1 MSVSGCDTGK
11 GTRTADRHTFGF
23 KRTSLYKQV
32 QMEQNRT
39 KQIRIPA
46 LVDMH
51 VHFREPGYPQKE
63 TIRSG
68 SNAAMCAGY
77 SDVFTM
83 PNLNPAP
90 DCIENLQIQQGII
103 ARDSL
108 IGVHPYATITLGR
121 KGEGELVNIEQLA
134 PLVAGFSDDG
144 CGVQSEDLMRE
155 AMERCARVGSM
166 IVEHC
171 EVNSLLHNGYIHA
184 GAYARAHGHRGIC
197 SESEWREVERNI
209 RLSEETGC
217 RLHICHISTKESVQ
231 LVREAKARGARVT
244 CETAPHYLLL
254 NERCMGEDGCWKM
267 NPPLRGVD
275 DQMALLA
282 GIQDGT
288 IDVIATDHAPHTAE
302 EKSRGLEKSAFG
314 IVGIECAFPLMYT
327 YLVRTGFITL
337 ERLVE
342 LMSTRA
348 REITGLPQ
356 GTSWAT
362 FEVETPYEIDPDK
375 FLSKG
380 HSTPFAGWQVYG
392 RCIETVYNGVTVFQL
407 TSKN

>member
-1 MSVSGCDTGK
+1 
-11 GTRTADRHTFGF
+11 
-23 KRTSLYKQV
+23 
-32 QMEQNRT
+32 MEQTR
-39 KQIRIPA
+39 KQQIRIPA

-90 DCIENLQIQQGII
+90 DNIDHLRVQQGII
-103 ARDSL
+103 ARNSL
-108 IGVHPYATITLGR
+108 IGVHPYATITLDR
-121 KGEGELVNIEQLA
+121 KGEGELVNMGELA
-134 PLVAGFSDDG
+134 PYVAGFSDDG
-144 CGVQSEDLMRE
+144 CGVQSEDLMRR
-155 AMERCARVGSM
+155 AMEECARVGSM

-171 EVNSLLHNGYIHA
+171 EVNDLLHNGYIHA

-231 LVREAKARGARVT
+231 LIREAKARGVKVT

-254 NERCMGEDGCWKM
+254 DERCMGEDGCWKM

-275 DQMALLA
+275 DRMALLA

-302 EKSRGLEKSAFG
+302 EKSRGLKNSAFG
-314 IVGIECAFPLMYT
+314 IVGIECAFPLLYT

-337 ERLVE
+337 ERLGE

-362 FEVETPYEIDPDK
+362 FEVETPYEINPDT

-392 RCIETVYNGVTVFQL
+392 RCIETVYNGKTVFQL

>member
-1 MSVSGCDTGK
+1 MSLSG
-11 GTRTADRHTFGF
+11 F
-23 KRTSLYKQV
+23 
-32 QMEQNRT
+32 
-39 KQIRIPA
+39 IRIPA

-51 VHFREPGYPQKE
+51 VHFREPGFSQKE
-63 TIRSG
+63 TILSG
-68 SNAAMCAGY
+68 SSAAMCSGY

-90 DCIENLQIQQGII
+90 DSIDNLNIQKGII
-103 ARDSL
+103 ARNSL
-108 IGVHPYATITLGR
+108 IGVHPYATITLDR
-121 KGEGELVNIEQLA
+121 KGEGELVNIKELA
-134 PLVAGFSDDG
+134 PLVPGFSDDG
-144 CGVQSEDLMRE
+144 CGVQSEDLMRR
-155 AMERCARVGSM
+155 AMEQCAEAGSI

-184 GAYARAHGHRGIC
+184 GVYARTHGHRGIC
-197 SESEWREVERNI
+197 SESEWREVGRNI

-231 LVREAKARGARVT
+231 LIREAKARGVKVT

-288 IDVIATDHAPHTAE
+288 IDVIVTDHAPHTDE
-302 EKSRGLEKSAFG
+302 EKSRGLEHSAFG

-337 ERLVE
+337 DRLVE

-348 REITGLPQ
+348 REIMGLPI

-362 FEVETPYEIDPDK
+362 FEVETPYEIDPRK
-375 FLSKG
+375 FISKG

-392 RCIETVYNGVTVFQL
+392 RCTETIYNGKVVFKE
-407 TSKN
+407 TTNK

>member
-1 MSVSGCDTGK
+1 MSLSG
-11 GTRTADRHTFGF
+11 F
-23 KRTSLYKQV
+23 
-32 QMEQNRT
+32 
-39 KQIRIPA
+39 IRIPA

-51 VHFREPGYPQKE
+51 VHFREPGFSQKG
-63 TIRSG
+63 TILSG
-68 SNAAMCAGY
+68 SSAAMCSGY

-90 DCIENLQIQQGII
+90 DSIDNLNIQKGII
-103 ARDSL
+103 ARNSL
-108 IGVHPYATITLGR
+108 IGVHPYATITLDC
-121 KGEGELVNIEQLA
+121 KGEGELVNIKELA
-134 PLVAGFSDDG
+134 PLVPGFSDDG
-144 CGVQSEDLMRE
+144 CGVQSEDLMRR
-155 AMERCARVGSM
+155 AMEQCAEAGSI

-184 GAYARAHGHRGIC
+184 GAYARTHGHRGIC

-231 LVREAKARGARVT
+231 LIREAKARGVKVT

-288 IDVIATDHAPHTAE
+288 IDVIATDHAPHTDE
-302 EKSRGLEKSAFG
+302 EKSRGLEHSAFG

-337 ERLVE
+337 DRLVE

-348 REITGLPQ
+348 REIMGLPI

-362 FEVETPYEIDPDK
+362 FEVETPCEIDPRK
-375 FLSKG
+375 FISKG

-392 RCIETVYNGVTVFQL
+392 RCTETIYNGKVVFKE
-407 TSKN
+407 TTDK

>member
-1 MSVSGCDTGK
+1 MSLSG
-11 GTRTADRHTFGF
+11 F
-23 KRTSLYKQV
+23 
-32 QMEQNRT
+32 
-39 KQIRIPA
+39 IRIPA

-51 VHFREPGYPQKE
+51 VHFREPGFSQKE
-63 TIRSG
+63 TILSG
-68 SNAAMCAGY
+68 SSAAMCSGY

-90 DCIENLQIQQGII
+90 DSVDNLNIQKGII
-103 ARDSL
+103 ARNSL
-108 IGVHPYATITLGR
+108 IGVHPYATITLDR
-121 KGEGELVNIEQLA
+121 KGEGELVNIKELA
-134 PLVAGFSDDG
+134 PLVPGFSDDG
-144 CGVQSEDLMRE
+144 CGVQSEDLMRR
-155 AMERCARVGSM
+155 AMEQCAEAGSI

-184 GAYARAHGHRGIC
+184 GAYARTHGHRGIC

-231 LVREAKARGARVT
+231 LIREAKARGVKVT

-288 IDVIATDHAPHTAE
+288 IDVIATDHAPHTDE
-302 EKSRGLEKSAFG
+302 EKSRGLEHSAFG

-337 ERLVE
+337 DRLVE

-348 REITGLPQ
+348 REIMGLPI

-362 FEVETPYEIDPDK
+362 FEVETPYEIDPRR
-375 FLSKG
+375 FISKG

-392 RCIETVYNGVTVFQL
+392 RCTETIYNGKVVFKE
-407 TSKN
+407 TTDK

>member
-1 MSVSGCDTGK
+1 M
-11 GTRTADRHTFGF
+11 
-23 KRTSLYKQV
+23 V
-32 QMEQNRT
+32 QKEG
-39 KQIRIPA
+39 IIHIPA

-51 VHFREPGYPQKE
+51 VHFREPGYSQKE
-63 TIRSG
+63 TILSG
-68 SNAAMCAGY
+68 SSAAMCSGY

-90 DCIENLQIQQGII
+90 DSIDNLNIQKGII
-103 ARDSL
+103 ASNSL
-108 IGVHPYATITLGR
+108 IGVHPYATITLDR
-121 KGEGELVNIEQLA
+121 KGEGELVNIKELA
-134 PLVAGFSDDG
+134 PLVPGFSDDG
-144 CGVQSEDLMRE
+144 CGVQSEDLMRR
-155 AMERCARVGSM
+155 AMEQCAEVGSI

-184 GAYARAHGHRGIC
+184 GAYARTHGHRGIC

-217 RLHICHISTKESVQ
+217 RLHVCHISTKESVQ
-231 LVREAKARGARVT
+231 LIREAKARGVKVT

-288 IDVIATDHAPHTAE
+288 IDVIATDHAPHTDE
-302 EKSRGLEKSAFG
+302 EKSRGLEHSAFG

-337 ERLVE
+337 DRLVE

-348 REITGLPQ
+348 REIMGLPM

-362 FEVETPYEIDPDK
+362 FEVETPYEIDPRK
-375 FLSKG
+375 FISKG

-392 RCIETVYNGVTVFQL
+392 RCTETIYNGKVVY
-407 TSKN
+407 SIKN

>member
-1 MSVSGCDTGK
+1 MSLSG
-11 GTRTADRHTFGF
+11 F
-23 KRTSLYKQV
+23 
-32 QMEQNRT
+32 
-39 KQIRIPA
+39 IRIPA
-46 LVDMH
+46 LVDVH
-51 VHFREPGYPQKE
+51 VHFREPGFSQKE
-63 TIRSG
+63 TILSG
-68 SNAAMCAGY
+68 SSAAMCSGY

-90 DCIENLQIQQGII
+90 DSIDNLNIQKGII
-103 ARDSL
+103 ARNSL
-108 IGVHPYATITLGR
+108 IGVHPYATITLDR
-121 KGEGELVNIEQLA
+121 KGEGELVNIKELA
-134 PLVAGFSDDG
+134 PLVPGFSDDG
-144 CGVQSEDLMRE
+144 CGVQSEDLMRR
-155 AMERCARVGSM
+155 AMEQCAEAGSI

-171 EVNSLLHNGYIHA
+171 EVNSLLHNGYMHA
-184 GAYARAHGHRGIC
+184 GAYARTHGHRGIC

-231 LVREAKARGARVT
+231 LIREAKARGVKVT

-288 IDVIATDHAPHTAE
+288 IDVIATDHAPHTDE
-302 EKSRGLEKSAFG
+302 EKSRGLEYSAFG

-337 ERLVE
+337 DRLVE

-348 REITGLPQ
+348 REIMGLPI

-362 FEVETPYEIDPDK
+362 FEVETPYEIDPRK
-375 FLSKG
+375 FISKG

-392 RCIETVYNGVTVFQL
+392 RCTETIYNGKVVFKE
-407 TSKN
+407 TTDK

>member
-1 MSVSGCDTGK
+1 MSLSGI
-11 GTRTADRHTFGF
+11 
-23 KRTSLYKQV
+23 
-32 QMEQNRT
+32 
-39 KQIRIPA
+39 IRIPA

-90 DCIENLQIQQGII
+90 DNIDHLRIQQGII

-108 IGVHPYATITLGR
+108 IGVHPYASITLGR
-121 KGEGELVNIEQLA
+121 KGEGELVNIEALA

-155 AMERCARVGSM
+155 AMERCAKVGSM

-171 EVNSLLHNGYIHA
+171 EVNDLLHNGYIHA
-184 GAYARAHGHRGIC
+184 GAYARAHVHRGIC

-231 LVREAKARGARVT
+231 LIREAKARGAKVT

-254 NERCMGEDGCWKM
+254 DERCMGEDGCWKM

-275 DQMALLA
+275 DRMALLS

-356 GTSWAT
+356 DTSWAT
-362 FEVETPYEIDPDK
+362 FEVETPYEIDPEK

-380 HSTPFAGWQVYG
+380 HSTPFAGWVVYG
-392 RCIETVYNGVTVFQL
+392 RCIETIYNGVTVF
-407 TSKN
+407 SIKN

>member
-1 MSVSGCDTGK
+1 M
-11 GTRTADRHTFGF
+11 
-23 KRTSLYKQV
+23 V
-32 QMEQNRT
+32 QKEG
-39 KQIRIPA
+39 IIHIPA

-51 VHFREPGYPQKE
+51 VHFREPGFSQKE
-63 TIRSG
+63 TILSG
-68 SNAAMCAGY
+68 SSAAMCSGY

-90 DCIENLQIQQGII
+90 DSIDNLNIQKGII
-103 ARDSL
+103 ARNSL
-108 IGVHPYATITLGR
+108 IGVHPYATITLDR
-121 KGEGELVNIEQLA
+121 KGEGELVNIKELA
-134 PLVAGFSDDG
+134 PLVPGFSDDG
-144 CGVQSEDLMRE
+144 CGVQSEDLMRR
-155 AMERCARVGSM
+155 AMEQCAEAGSI

-184 GAYARAHGHRGIC
+184 GAYARTHGHRGIC

-231 LVREAKARGARVT
+231 LIREAKARGVKVT

-288 IDVIATDHAPHTAE
+288 IDVIATDHAPHTDE
-302 EKSRGLEKSAFG
+302 EKSRGLEHSAFG

-337 ERLVE
+337 DRLVE

-348 REITGLPQ
+348 REIMGLPI

-362 FEVETPYEIDPDK
+362 FEVETPYEIDPRK
-375 FLSKG
+375 FISKG

-392 RCIETVYNGVTVFQL
+392 RCTETIYNGKVVFKE
-407 TSKN
+407 TTDK

>member
-1 MSVSGCDTGK
+1 MVQK
-11 GTRTADRHTFGF
+11 G
-23 KRTSLYKQV
+23 
-32 QMEQNRT
+32 M
-39 KQIRIPA
+39 IRIPA

-51 VHFREPGYPQKE
+51 VHFREPGFAQKE
-63 TIRSG
+63 TILSG
-68 SNAAMCAGY
+68 SSAAMCSGY

-90 DCIENLQIQQGII
+90 DSIDNLNIQKGII
-103 ARDSL
+103 ARNSL
-108 IGVHPYATITLGR
+108 IGVHPYATITLDR
-121 KGEGELVNIEQLA
+121 KGEGELVNIKELA
-134 PLVAGFSDDG
+134 PLVPGFSDDG
-144 CGVQSEDLMRE
+144 CGVQSEDLMRR
-155 AMERCARVGSM
+155 AMEQCAEAGSI

-184 GAYARAHGHRGIC
+184 GAYARTHGHRGIC

-231 LVREAKARGARVT
+231 LIREAKARGVKVT

-288 IDVIATDHAPHTAE
+288 IDVIATDHAPHTDE
-302 EKSRGLEKSAFG
+302 EKSRGLEHSAFG

-337 ERLVE
+337 DRLVE

-348 REITGLPQ
+348 REIMGLPI

-362 FEVETPYEIDPDK
+362 FEVETPYEIDPRR
-375 FLSKG
+375 FISKG

-392 RCIETVYNGVTVFQL
+392 RCTETIYNGKVVFKE
-407 TSKN
+407 TTDK

>member
-1 MSVSGCDTGK
+1 MSLSG
-11 GTRTADRHTFGF
+11 F
-23 KRTSLYKQV
+23 
-32 QMEQNRT
+32 
-39 KQIRIPA
+39 IRIPA

-51 VHFREPGYPQKE
+51 VHFREPGFSQKE
-63 TIRSG
+63 TILSG
-68 SNAAMCAGY
+68 SSAAMCSGY

-90 DCIENLQIQQGII
+90 DSIDNLNIQKGII
-103 ARDSL
+103 ARNSL
-108 IGVHPYATITLGR
+108 IGVHPYATITLDR
-121 KGEGELVNIEQLA
+121 KGEGELVNIKELA
-134 PLVAGFSDDG
+134 PLVPGFSDDG
-144 CGVQSEDLMRE
+144 CGVQSEDLMRR
-155 AMERCARVGSM
+155 AMEQCAEAGSI

-171 EVNSLLHNGYIHA
+171 EVNNLLHNGYIHA
-184 GAYARAHGHRGIC
+184 GVYARTHGHRGIC

-231 LVREAKARGARVT
+231 LVREAKARGVKVT

-288 IDVIATDHAPHTAE
+288 IDVIATDHAPHTDE
-302 EKSRGLEKSAFG
+302 EKSRGLEHSAFG

-337 ERLVE
+337 DRLVE

-348 REITGLPQ
+348 REIMGLPI

-362 FEVETPYEIDPDK
+362 FEVETPYEIDPRR
-375 FLSKG
+375 FISKG

-392 RCIETVYNGVTVFQL
+392 RCTESIYNGKVVFKE
-407 TSKN
+407 TTDK

>member
-1 MSVSGCDTGK
+1 MSLSG
-11 GTRTADRHTFGF
+11 F
-23 KRTSLYKQV
+23 
-32 QMEQNRT
+32 
-39 KQIRIPA
+39 IRIPA

-51 VHFREPGYPQKE
+51 VHFREPGFSQKE
-63 TIRSG
+63 TILSG
-68 SNAAMCAGY
+68 SSAAMCSGY

-90 DCIENLQIQQGII
+90 DSIDNLNIQKGII
-103 ARDSL
+103 ARNSL
-108 IGVHPYATITLGR
+108 IGVHPYATITLDR
-121 KGEGELVNIEQLA
+121 KGEGELVNIKELA
-134 PLVAGFSDDG
+134 PLVPGFSDDG
-144 CGVQSEDLMRE
+144 CGVQSEDLMRR
-155 AMERCARVGSM
+155 AMEQCAEAGSI

-184 GAYARAHGHRGIC
+184 GVYARTHGHRGIC

-231 LVREAKARGARVT
+231 LIREAKARGVKVT

-288 IDVIATDHAPHTAE
+288 IDVIATDHAPHTDE
-302 EKSRGLEKSAFG
+302 EKSRGLEHSAFG

-337 ERLVE
+337 DRLVE

-348 REITGLPQ
+348 REIMGLPI

-362 FEVETPYEIDPDK
+362 FEVETPYEIDPRK
-375 FLSKG
+375 FISKG
-380 HSTPFAGWQVYG
+380 HSTPFAGWQV
-392 RCIETVYNGVTVFQL
+392 CTETIYNGKVVFKEA
-407 TSKN
+407 TDK

>member
-1 MSVSGCDTGK
+1 MSLSG
-11 GTRTADRHTFGF
+11 F
-23 KRTSLYKQV
+23 
-32 QMEQNRT
+32 
-39 KQIRIPA
+39 IRIPA

-51 VHFREPGYPQKE
+51 VHFREPGFSQKE
-63 TIRSG
+63 TIFSG
-68 SNAAMCAGY
+68 SSAAMCSGY

-90 DCIENLQIQQGII
+90 DSIDNLNIQKGII
-103 ARDSL
+103 ARNSL
-108 IGVHPYATITLGR
+108 IGVHPYATITLDR
-121 KGEGELVNIEQLA
+121 KGEGELVNIKELA
-134 PLVAGFSDDG
+134 PLVPGFSDDG
-144 CGVQSEDLMRE
+144 CGVQSEDLMRR
-155 AMERCARVGSM
+155 AMEQCAEAGSI

-184 GAYARAHGHRGIC
+184 GAYARTHGHRGIC

-231 LVREAKARGARVT
+231 LIREAKARGVKVT

-288 IDVIATDHAPHTAE
+288 IDVIATDHAPHTDE
-302 EKSRGLEKSAFG
+302 EKSRGLEHSAFG

-337 ERLVE
+337 DRLVE

-348 REITGLPQ
+348 REIMGLPI

-362 FEVETPYEIDPDK
+362 FEVETPYEIDPRK
-375 FLSKG
+375 FISKG
-380 HSTPFAGWQVYG
+380 HSTPFSGWQVYG
-392 RCIETVYNGVTVFQL
+392 RCTETIYNGKVVFKE
-407 TSKN
+407 TTDK

>member
-1 MSVSGCDTGK
+1 MVQKSV
-11 GTRTADRHTFGF
+11 
-23 KRTSLYKQV
+23 
-32 QMEQNRT
+32 
-39 KQIRIPA
+39 IRIPA

-51 VHFREPGYPQKE
+51 VHFREPGFPQKE

-90 DCIENLQIQQGII
+90 DNLDHLRIQQGII

-108 IGVHPYATITLGR
+108 IGVHPYASITLGR
-121 KGEGELVNIEQLA
+121 KGEGELVNMGELA
-134 PLVAGFSDDG
+134 PYVAGFSDDG
-144 CGVQSEDLMRE
+144 CGVQSEELMRR
-155 AMERCARVGSM
+155 AMEECARVGSM

-171 EVNSLLHNGYIHA
+171 EVNDLLHNGYIHA

-197 SESEWREVERNI
+197 SESEWREVGRNI

-231 LVREAKARGARVT
+231 LIREAKARGAKVT

-254 NERCMGEDGCWKM
+254 DERCMGEDGCWKM

-275 DQMALLA
+275 DRMALLA

-302 EKSRGLEKSAFG
+302 EKSRGLKGSAFG

-327 YLVRTGFITL
+327 YLVRTGFISL

-362 FEVETPYEIDPDK
+362 FEVETPYEINPDT
-375 FLSKG
+375 FLSQG

-392 RCIETVYNGVTVFQL
+392 RCIETVYSGETVFQL

>member
-1 MSVSGCDTGK
+1 MSLSG
-11 GTRTADRHTFGF
+11 F
-23 KRTSLYKQV
+23 
-32 QMEQNRT
+32 
-39 KQIRIPA
+39 IRIPA

-51 VHFREPGYPQKE
+51 VHFREPGFSQKE
-63 TIRSG
+63 TILSG
-68 SNAAMCAGY
+68 SSAAMCSGY

-90 DCIENLQIQQGII
+90 DSIDNLNIQKGII
-103 ARDSL
+103 ARNSL
-108 IGVHPYATITLGR
+108 IGVHPYATITLDR
-121 KGEGELVNIEQLA
+121 KGEGELVNIKELA
-134 PLVAGFSDDG
+134 PLVPGFSDDG
-144 CGVQSEDLMRE
+144 CGVQSEDLMRR
-155 AMERCARVGSM
+155 AMEQCAEAGSI

-184 GAYARAHGHRGIC
+184 GVYARTHGHRGIC

-231 LVREAKARGARVT
+231 LIREAKARGVKVT

-254 NERCMGEDGCWKM
+254 NERCMDEDGCWKM

-288 IDVIATDHAPHTAE
+288 IDVIATDHAPHTDE
-302 EKSRGLEKSAFG
+302 EKSRGLEHSAFG

-337 ERLVE
+337 DRLVE

-348 REITGLPQ
+348 REIMGLPI

-362 FEVETPYEIDPDK
+362 FEVETPYEIDPHK
-375 FLSKG
+375 FISKG

-392 RCIETVYNGVTVFQL
+392 RCTETIYNGKVVY
-407 TSKN
+407 SIMN

>member
-1 MSVSGCDTGK
+1 MSLSG
-11 GTRTADRHTFGF
+11 F
-23 KRTSLYKQV
+23 
-32 QMEQNRT
+32 
-39 KQIRIPA
+39 IRIPA

-51 VHFREPGYPQKE
+51 VHFREPGFSQKE
-63 TIRSG
+63 TILSG
-68 SNAAMCAGY
+68 SSAAMCSGY

-90 DCIENLQIQQGII
+90 DSIDNLNIQKGII
-103 ARDSL
+103 ARNSL
-108 IGVHPYATITLGR
+108 IGVHPYATITLDR
-121 KGEGELVNIEQLA
+121 KGEGELVNIKELA
-134 PLVAGFSDDG
+134 PLVPGFSDDG
-144 CGVQSEDLMRE
+144 CGVQSEDLMRR
-155 AMERCARVGSM
+155 AMEQCAEAGSI

-171 EVNSLLHNGYIHA
+171 EVNSLLHNGYMHA
-184 GAYARAHGHRGIC
+184 GAYARTHGHRGIC

-231 LVREAKARGARVT
+231 LIREAKARGVKVT

-282 GIQDGT
+282 GIQGGT
-288 IDVIATDHAPHTAE
+288 IDVIATDHAPHTDE
-302 EKSRGLEKSAFG
+302 EKSRGLEHSAFG

-337 ERLVE
+337 DRLVE

-348 REITGLPQ
+348 REIMGLPI

-362 FEVETPYEIDPDK
+362 FEVETPYEIDPRK
-375 FLSKG
+375 FISKG
-380 HSTPFAGWQVYG
+380 HSTPFASWQVYG
-392 RCIETVYNGVTVFQL
+392 RCTETIYNGKVVFKE
-407 TSKN
+407 TTDK

>member
-1 MSVSGCDTGK
+1 
-11 GTRTADRHTFGF
+11 
-23 KRTSLYKQV
+23 
-32 QMEQNRT
+32 MEQNRT

-108 IGVHPYATITLGR
+108 IGVHPYASITLGR

-184 GAYARAHGHRGIC
+184 GAYARAHEHRGIC
-197 SESEWREVERNI
+197 SESEWHEVERNI

-231 LVREAKARGARVT
+231 LIREAKARGAKVT

-254 NERCMGEDGCWKM
+254 DERCMGEDGCWKM

-275 DQMALLA
+275 DRMALLA

-302 EKSRGLEKSAFG
+302 EKSRGLENSAFG

-327 YLVRTGFITL
+327 YLVRTDFITL

-380 HSTPFAGWQVYG
+380 HSTPFAGWTVYG
-392 RCIETVYNGVTVFQL
+392 RCIETIYNGVVVFQ
-407 TSKN
+407 TSNK

>member
-1 MSVSGCDTGK
+1 MSLSG
-11 GTRTADRHTFGF
+11 F
-23 KRTSLYKQV
+23 
-32 QMEQNRT
+32 
-39 KQIRIPA
+39 IRIPA

-51 VHFREPGYPQKE
+51 VHFREPGFSQKE
-63 TIRSG
+63 TILSG
-68 SNAAMCAGY
+68 SSAAMCSGY

-90 DCIENLQIQQGII
+90 DSIDNLNIQKGII
-103 ARDSL
+103 ARNSL
-108 IGVHPYATITLGR
+108 IGVHPYATITLDR
-121 KGEGELVNIEQLA
+121 KGEGELVNIKELA
-134 PLVAGFSDDG
+134 PLVPGFSDDG
-144 CGVQSEDLMRE
+144 CGVQSEDLMRR
-155 AMERCARVGSM
+155 AMEQCAEAGSI

-184 GAYARAHGHRGIC
+184 GVYARTHGHRGIC

-231 LVREAKARGARVT
+231 LIREAKARGVKVT

-288 IDVIATDHAPHTAE
+288 IDVIATDHAPHTDE
-302 EKSRGLEKSAFG
+302 EKSRGLEHSAFG

-337 ERLVE
+337 DRLVE

-348 REITGLPQ
+348 REIMGLPI

-362 FEVETPYEIDPDK
+362 FEVETPYEIDPRK
-375 FLSKG
+375 FISKG

-392 RCIETVYNGVTVFQL
+392 RCTETIYNGKVVLKET
-407 TSKN
+407 TDK

>member
-1 MSVSGCDTGK
+1 MSLSG
-11 GTRTADRHTFGF
+11 
-23 KRTSLYKQV
+23 L
-32 QMEQNRT
+32 
-39 KQIRIPA
+39 IRIPA

-51 VHFREPGYPQKE
+51 VHFREPGFSQKE
-63 TIRSG
+63 TILSG
-68 SNAAMCAGY
+68 SSAAMCSGY

-90 DCIENLQIQQGII
+90 DSIDNLNIQKGII
-103 ARDSL
+103 ARNSL
-108 IGVHPYATITLGR
+108 IGVHPYATITLDR
-121 KGEGELVNIEQLA
+121 KGEGELVNIKELA
-134 PLVAGFSDDG
+134 PLVPGFSDDG
-144 CGVQSEDLMRE
+144 CGVQSEDLMRR
-155 AMERCARVGSM
+155 AMEQCAEAGSI

-184 GAYARAHGHRGIC
+184 GVYARTHGHRGIC

-231 LVREAKARGARVT
+231 LIREAKARGVKVT

-254 NERCMGEDGCWKM
+254 NERSMGEDGCWKM

-288 IDVIATDHAPHTAE
+288 IDVIATDHAPHTDE
-302 EKSRGLEKSAFG
+302 EKSRGLEHSAFG

-337 ERLVE
+337 DRLVE

-348 REITGLPQ
+348 REIMGLPI

-362 FEVETPYEIDPDK
+362 FEVETPYEIDPRK
-375 FLSKG
+375 FISKG

-392 RCIETVYNGVTVFQL
+392 RCTETIYNGKVVFKE
-407 TSKN
+407 TTDK